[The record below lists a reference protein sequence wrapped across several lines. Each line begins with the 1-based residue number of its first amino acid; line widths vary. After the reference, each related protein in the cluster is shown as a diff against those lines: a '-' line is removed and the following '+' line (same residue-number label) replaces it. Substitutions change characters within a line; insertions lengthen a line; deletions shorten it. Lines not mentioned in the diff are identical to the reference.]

1 MQILIVSSGVFLSAL
16 DVSVNVALPKISS
29 YFNSPPNV
37 VYLMIVFYL
46 STTVALQLPLGKAGD
61 IIGLRKVFVFG
72 LLAYTLS
79 MIAIGLAPS
88 IGTVIIFRSF
98 QAFGNASLLAI
109 APALVTSMVTPEIR
123 GRSLG
128 IMTSIGSVGMIT
140 GTLFAGLTLEYFS
153 WEWIFLGRVP
163 LCLIALIGSLTLL
176 KGIGVQQKSNLLKE
190 NTYDWLGAFLLFLGL
205 ISLVTIFQRGSSQG
219 YLRAEIV
226 LLLVIFLAAVK
237 LFIFRQK
244 TTDNPLIDLEL
255 TKNTVLVSGFL
266 SNLFFFMGSFIN
278 FFILPYYV
286 GTILESPDLV
296 LAMFLFINALA
307 IFIFAPIGGYV
318 SDKIGSPIVS
328 LIGLSIVSCT
338 LLTYLSLD
346 GDSNTFEIAIRIGFV
361 GLGTGL
367 FQSSNLNLV
376 MGTIKVREFGS
387 GGAISSISR
396 GLGCVA
402 SVTLLGGAFTSLYE
416 STVSD
421 VDILDALSSPNSV
434 DAFIFSYH
442 VSYVIGA
449 AIVGLSIVFTMIA
462 WRSMKKSESRID
474 YKHIDCNNLKT
485 NRKEL

>member
-37 VYLMIVFYL
+37 VYLMIIFYL

-88 IGTVIIFRSF
+88 IGTVIIFRIF

-190 NTYDWLGAFLLFLGL
+190 NTYDWLGAFLLFLG
-205 ISLVTIFQRGSSQG
+205 
-219 YLRAEIV
+219 
-226 LLLVIFLAAVK
+226 
-237 LFIFRQK
+237 
-244 TTDNPLIDLEL
+244 
-255 TKNTVLVSGFL
+255 
-266 SNLFFFMGSFIN
+266 
-278 FFILPYYV
+278 
-286 GTILESPDLV
+286 
-296 LAMFLFINALA
+296 
-307 IFIFAPIGGYV
+307 
-318 SDKIGSPIVS
+318 
-328 LIGLSIVSCT
+328 
-338 LLTYLSLD
+338 
-346 GDSNTFEIAIRIGFV
+346 
-361 GLGTGL
+361 
-367 FQSSNLNLV
+367 
-376 MGTIKVREFGS
+376 
-387 GGAISSISR
+387 
-396 GLGCVA
+396 
-402 SVTLLGGAFTSLYE
+402 
-416 STVSD
+416 
-421 VDILDALSSPNSV
+421 
-434 DAFIFSYH
+434 
-442 VSYVIGA
+442 
-449 AIVGLSIVFTMIA
+449 
-462 WRSMKKSESRID
+462 
-474 YKHIDCNNLKT
+474 
-485 NRKEL
+485 

>member
-1 MQILIVSSGVFLSAL
+1 
-16 DVSVNVALPKISS
+16 
-29 YFNSPPNV
+29 
-37 VYLMIVFYL
+37 
-46 STTVALQLPLGKAGD
+46 
-61 IIGLRKVFVFG
+61 
-72 LLAYTLS
+72 
-79 MIAIGLAPS
+79 
-88 IGTVIIFRSF
+88 
-98 QAFGNASLLAI
+98 
-109 APALVTSMVTPEIR
+109 
-123 GRSLG
+123 
-128 IMTSIGSVGMIT
+128 
-140 GTLFAGLTLEYFS
+140 
-153 WEWIFLGRVP
+153 
-163 LCLIALIGSLTLL
+163 
-176 KGIGVQQKSNLLKE
+176 
-190 NTYDWLGAFLLFLGL
+190 
-205 ISLVTIFQRGSSQG
+205 
-219 YLRAEIV
+219 
-226 LLLVIFLAAVK
+226 
-237 LFIFRQK
+237 
-244 TTDNPLIDLEL
+244 
-255 TKNTVLVSGFL
+255 
-266 SNLFFFMGSFIN
+266 
-278 FFILPYYV
+278 
-286 GTILESPDLV
+286 
-296 LAMFLFINALA
+296 MFLFINALA
-307 IFIFAPIGGYV
+307 IFIFAPIGGYI

-442 VSYVIGA
+442 VSYAIGA